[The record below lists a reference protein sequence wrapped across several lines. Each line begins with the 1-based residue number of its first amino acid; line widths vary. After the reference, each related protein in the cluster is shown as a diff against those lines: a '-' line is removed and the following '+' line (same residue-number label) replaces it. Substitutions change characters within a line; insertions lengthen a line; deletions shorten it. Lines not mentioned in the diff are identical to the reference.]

1 MNTKLLLST
10 VACVALLAACG
21 DKAPESVSASAP
33 APAAAPVVA
42 APVVYQAS
50 LSEGIDF
57 KKEGYPS
64 FVAEVSGMSHFESW
78 GRWSDADA
86 GGPVVRFKF
95 KDKLPASFAL
105 VLQAN
110 AFGPNEGKAVKVKAG
125 QVSQDWVIKNADPA
139 GTYTLKFA
147 NVDSDTI
154 EFTPPSPA
162 TPKSQGVNEDMRVL
176 GIGFVSLK
184 VQ

>member
-1 MNTKLLLST
+1 MNTNFLWSA
-10 VACVALLAACG
+10 VACAALLAACG
-21 DKAPESVSASAP
+21 ERAPKSASAQ

-42 APVVYQAS
+42 APAVYQAS

-64 FVAEVSGMSHFESW
+64 FVAEVSGMSGFEPW
-78 GRWSDADA
+78 GRWSDANE

-110 AFGPNEGKAVKVKAG
+110 AFGPNEGKAVKVKSG
-125 QVSQDWVIKNADPA
+125 QVSQDWVIKNADPV

-154 EFTPPSPA
+154 EFTIPAPTSPN
-162 TPKSQGVNEDMRVL
+162 SQGVNDDPRVI
-176 GIGFVSLK
+176 GIGFISLK

>member
-1 MNTKLLLST
+1 MNTKLIMCALACGALLS
-10 VACVALLAACG
+10 ACG
-21 DKAPESVSASAP
+21 DKAPGSATAP
-33 APAAAPVVA
+33 APVAAPVVA
-42 APVVYQAS
+42 GPISYQAS

-64 FVAEVSGMSHFESW
+64 FVAEVSGMSGVEPW

-86 GGPVVRFKF
+86 GGPAVRFKF
-95 KDKLPASFAL
+95 KDKLPASFDL

-110 AFGPNEGKAVKVKAG
+110 AFGPNEGKAVKVKVG
-125 QVSQDWVIKNADPA
+125 QATQDWVIKNADPA
-139 GTYTLKFA
+139 NTYTLKLN

-154 EFTPPSPA
+154 EFMPPSPA
-162 TPKSQGVNEDMRVL
+162 TPKSQGVSGDMRIL
-176 GIGFVSLK
+176 GVGFVSLK

>member
-1 MNTKLLLST
+1 MKKFNALILSSLLVLS
-10 VACVALLAACG
+10 ACDDSPEPQTPSAATN
-21 DKAPESVSASAP
+21 
-33 APAAAPVVA
+33 APAAAPAPAVA
-42 APVVYQAS
+42 VYEATLAQ
-50 LSEGIDF
+50 GIDF
-57 KKEGYPS
+57 RKDGYPA
-64 FVAEVSGMSHFESW
+64 FIAQVSGMSALEPW

-95 KDKLPASFAL
+95 KDKLPASFVL

-154 EFTPPSPA
+154 EFTIPSP
-162 TPKSQGVNEDMRVL
+162 TSPKSQGVNDDPRVL
-176 GIGFVSLK
+176 GVGFISLK